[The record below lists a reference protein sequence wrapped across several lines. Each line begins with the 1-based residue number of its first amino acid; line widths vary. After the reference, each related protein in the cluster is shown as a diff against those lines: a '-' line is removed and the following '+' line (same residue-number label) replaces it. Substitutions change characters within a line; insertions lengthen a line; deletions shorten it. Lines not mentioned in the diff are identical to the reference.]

1 MLQVNTDMIHDQVGQ
16 NTEYTSCK
24 RNDDNGKDR
33 EIQMVIIVHLRP
45 PKLDTAKFAGVSDDY
60 NMTKSILS
68 IRARAQKDLKT
79 GKTAARPA
87 KYRNLK
93 FP

>member
-60 NMTKSILS
+60 NMTKSFLSFSDRGQKFLWYREIKRFWNSFIL
-68 IRARAQKDLKT
+68 
-79 GKTAARPA
+79 
-87 KYRNLK
+87 
-93 FP
+93 